1 MKKKILITGMNTL
14 QVTEDF
20 YKRQQLQVIP
30 SHTSLIACLRDMGY
44 EVIQRPVDIGEKLDE
59 FHKVIVYIHNPSGF
73 AGFVYNALWA
83 IYARPDCVMALS

>member
-30 SHTSLIACLRDMGY
+30 SHTSLIACY
-44 EVIQRPVDIGEKLDE
+44 PSAIGRNSVE
-59 FHKVIVYIHNPSGF
+59 G
-73 AGFVYNALWA
+73 
-83 IYARPDCVMALS
+83 

>member
-44 EVIQRPVDIGEKLDE
+44 DGFWTRLELDI
-59 FHKVIVYIHNPSGF
+59 
-73 AGFVYNALWA
+73 
-83 IYARPDCVMALS
+83 